1 MVFPPS
7 DVLEGRN
14 WTASQKGAYT
24 LPPGT
29 HEYPWK
35 FKVGVTQSK
44 TVQVLT
50 IPASYRLTMHATLRR
65 A

>member
-7 DVLEGRN
+7 DVLEGRV
-14 WTASQKGAYT
+14 AGKGAYT
-24 LPPGT
+24 LPAGT

-35 FKVGVTQSK
+35 FKVGFPRFVAI
-44 TVQVLT
+44 QVLMK
-50 IPASYRLTMHATLRR
+50 PASCRSTTHATLRK